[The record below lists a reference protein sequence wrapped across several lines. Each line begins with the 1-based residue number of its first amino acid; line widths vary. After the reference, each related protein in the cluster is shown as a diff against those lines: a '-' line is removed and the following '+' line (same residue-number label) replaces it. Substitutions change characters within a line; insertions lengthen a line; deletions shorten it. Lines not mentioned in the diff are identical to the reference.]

1 MNYQRHYN
9 LLIEKAKSRGWTYKD
24 NSIANPI
31 EVHHIIPK
39 SMGGSDDKDNLVGLT
54 IREHVIAHFLLAK
67 SVGGKAW
74 RAAFGMTN
82 GHRLSEINS
91 KIIESIKINS
101 RELIRNSMIGNTNG
115 SYEWSEERLKIH
127 TDAMQRVGFTEA
139 KHEALKKAWAKNTGS
154 TRSEEAKQ
162 KQSLAMKANGFVPVK
177 AGDFDTCSKA
187 GKANKGVK
195 KSFRSE
201 DHSKNWRATLAKKYP
216 HWNYYDDLYLLWINN
231 NKPTY
236 SPFMK
241 LVKEHGYPEA
251 HYGKMIAK
259 FKEQAL

>member
-1 MNYQRHYN
+1 
-9 LLIEKAKSRGWTYKD
+9 
-24 NSIANPI
+24 
-31 EVHHIIPK
+31 
-39 SMGGSDDKDNLVGLT
+39 
-54 IREHVIAHFLLAK
+54 
-67 SVGGKAW
+67 
-74 RAAFGMTN
+74 
-82 GHRLSEINS
+82 
-91 KIIESIKINS
+91 
-101 RELIRNSMIGNTNG
+101 MIGNTNG
-115 SYEWSEERLKIH
+115 SYKWSEERLKIH